1 MTETIK
7 YTCSCCGKEHED
19 WPALVYVSPTNY
31 DTLSKADKK
40 ILRSFAQTFASL
52 PTPTTRINLFL
63 VL

>member
-7 YTCSCCGKEHED
+7 YTCSCCGKEHEE
-19 WPALVYVSPTNY
+19 WPALVYVSRQTMKHY
-31 DTLSKADKK
+31 RKKIKK

-52 PTPTTRINLFL
+52 PTPTTRINLFV